1 MLIKGNPNQIVQ
13 RRVRRAGKWR
23 IEVLFEFDDNGEKEI
38 DETVISS
45 DLLERIDKNF
55 RVELSGNAT
64 KQEKSL
70 KSEPC
75 DANGTPGQMTY
86 AELKSYAK
94 SLGINTYG
102 MKKEDIMTAVQEA
115 KHE

>member
-1 MLIKGNPNQIVQ
+1 MIIKGNPNQIVQ
-13 RRVRRAGKWR
+13 RRVRRSGKWR
-23 IEVLFEFDDNGEKEI
+23 IEVLFEFDENGEKEI

-45 DLLERIDKNF
+45 DLLERIKKNF
-55 RVELSGNAT
+55 SVETSDNT
-64 KQEKSL
+64 TNKEKSL
-70 KSEPC
+70 KRESEGES
-75 DANGTPGQMTY
+75 GTSEQMTY